1 MLHLFE
7 ITGTYCFLELLF
19 TGKTGFC
26 WGEAHILVLVSL
38 AKSKR
43 DRVGKTCFLLLAPRA
58 VMKSPVM
65 PAYCALEN

>member
-1 MLHLFE
+1 MLRLFE

-26 WGEAHILVLVSL
+26 WGEAHILVVSL

-43 DRVGKTCFLLLAPRA
+43 DRVGKTCFLLLALRA
-58 VMKSPVM
+58 VMKNPVM